1 MAHVWDTKTPLLEPR
16 TVPDLPH
23 QTSTSDYYVHTPYGA
38 GPLAGRSIHPWEV
51 EPKMRLNFRTLNPS
65 VSHWFDNGKG
75 LGLKPGEPNI
85 YDAPKNSAAAFGSA
99 PFNFDIGEQYC
110 HGQRQNVGVAVKAAP

>member
-1 MAHVWDTKTPLLEPR
+1 MAHVWDTKTPLLEPG

-23 QTSTSDYYVHTPYGA
+23 QKASSDPYLHTSLGA
-38 GPLAGRSIHPWEV
+38 GPLAGAITV
-51 EPKMRLNFRTLNPS
+51 DPKMREVFRCLNPS
-65 VSHWFDNGKG
+65 VAHWFDNGKG
-75 LGLKPGEPNI
+75 LGVNPDKPNI